1 MRRGQ
6 GCVSWL
12 RILDSEYPLHQFY
25 SQCYRGKG
33 IWDGFTWNK
42 ELDKYYESVR
52 NFNCPIVKKK
62 YLRELEQDANE
73 KDVQILFVR
82 PHKIETIGVNNATQ
96 KSSQGR
102 NEETEAESNQ

>member
-1 MRRGQ
+1 MRQGH

-12 RILDSEYPLHQFY
+12 RILDSEYSLHQFY
-25 SQCYRGKG
+25 SQCYRGRG
-33 IWDGFTWNK
+33 IWDELTLGK
-42 ELDKYYESVR
+42 ELDKYYESVK
-52 NFNCPIVKKK
+52 NFNCPSVRKK

-102 NEETEAESNQ
+102 NEEAETESS